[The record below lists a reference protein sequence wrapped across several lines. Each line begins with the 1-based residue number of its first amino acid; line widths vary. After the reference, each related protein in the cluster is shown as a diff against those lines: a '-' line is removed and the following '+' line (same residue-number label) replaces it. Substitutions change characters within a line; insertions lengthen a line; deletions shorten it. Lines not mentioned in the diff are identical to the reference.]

1 MPGHYFL
8 LEMLDED
15 WAGVALGRDDPEL
28 DDILAATAPV
38 ENWEPPRMVVYAG
51 EITDYLPSN
60 VGMRLISKKLR
71 AAIEAAAP
79 GAGVEWLPASVTDN
93 DSNATYDYW
102 VLHPTE
108 VLDVLDRAASDIA
121 RADFVVNPVLDSAK
135 LDGASVFIFSAGDQ
149 RVVVGSEV
157 RRSVEV
163 AGCTGVG
170 FTQIAVT

>member
-1 MPGHYFL
+1 VTPYYL
-8 LEMLDED
+8 LQMLDED

-38 ENWEPPRMVVYAG
+38 ENWAPPQMVVYAG

-79 GAGVEWLPASVTDN
+79 GAGIEWLAATVTDN
-93 DSNATYDYW
+93 DSQATSEYW

-108 VLDVLDRAASDIA
+108 VLDVLDRTASEIA
-121 RADFVVNPVLDSAK
+121 RDDLVVKPVLDSGK
-135 LDGASVFIFSAGDQ
+135 LNGASVFIFSEGDQ
-149 RVVVGSEV
+149 RVAVSSEV
-157 RRSVEV
+157 RRSIEA

-170 FTQIAVT
+170 FTELPVT